1 MRMISTVQMTD
12 TERTLQASRETWQ
25 AVLAELSADRRA
37 LSLFRAVK
45 AVHDRAPA
53 AETQRLTLSRE
64 DAEAV
69 LRLAGVSV

>member
-1 MRMISTVQMTD
+1 MMISTVQMTE

-25 AVLAELSADRRA
+25 AVLAELQTDRRA

-45 AVHDRAPA
+45 AVHDRVPE
-53 AETQRLTLSRE
+53 AETQRLTLTRE
-64 DAEAV
+64 DADAV